1 MSISPSKTIRQIR
14 GVIPPVI
21 TPFTAD
27 GHISY
32 NGLATNLEKWNK
44 TDLSGYLILGSNSE
58 FVYLTEEEKIRV
70 LEVAREHIPTDKVMI
85 AGTGCESTEAT
96 ISLTRRAAATGAD
109 FVMVVTPGYYKPQ
122 MKGQVLIE
130 HYRRVADASPVPVFL
145 YNVPQ
150 FTGVVLDPDVV
161 ARLAE
166 HENIVGMKDSA
177 GNLDIFAEYLRQSPP
192 EFLLFVGAGPVFLPA
207 LSLGARGGILALA
220 NCAPEA
226 CLTLYSLFQEGKLT
240 EAREQ
245 QLKLLPAI
253 EAVTSR
259 FGIGGLKAAMDMVG
273 YEGGWPRP
281 PLLPPTD
288 EERTQIRRT
297 LERAGLI
304 DSPHPS

>member
-1 MSISPSKTIRQIR
+1 MRQMR

-27 GHISY
+27 GQVSY
-32 NGLATNLEKWNK
+32 HDLTTNLEKWNR

-70 LEVAREHIPTDKVMI
+70 LEVAREHIPREKVMI
-85 AGTGCESTEAT
+85 AGTGCEATQAT
-96 ISLTRRAAATGAD
+96 ISLTRRAATIGAD
-109 FVMVVTPGYYKPQ
+109 SVMVVTPAYYKPQ
-122 MKGQVLIE
+122 MQERVLVD
-130 HYRRVADASPVPVFL
+130 HYRRVADSSPLPVFL

-150 FTGVVLDPDVV
+150 FTGVVLNPSVA

-166 HENIVGMKDSA
+166 HDNIVGMKDSA
-177 GNLDIFAEYLRQSPP
+177 GNLSVFAEYLRQTPP
-192 EFLLFVGAGPVFLPA
+192 EFHLFVGSAPVFLPA

-226 CLTLYSLFQEGKLT
+226 CLTLYSLFQEGKLH
-240 EAREQ
+240 EAREL

-259 FGIGGLKAAMDMVG
+259 SGIGGLKVAMDLVG
-273 YEGGWPRP
+273 YAGGWPRP
-281 PLLPPTD
+281 PLLPPTE
-288 EERTQIRRT
+288 EERTQIRQA
-297 LERAGLI
+297 LERAGLL
-304 DSPHPS
+304 DS